1 MFDRD
6 QFNSADPTEV
16 GRVSIGIADIVQR
29 HRAPEAILG
38 SAYFFLLLCTKHKV
52 EPQDAFVVL
61 KNILAHREGQQDPA
75 LIAASMYVENDL

>member
-1 MFDRD
+1 MLNRD
-6 QFNSADPTEV
+6 QMNGADPTEV
-16 GRVSIGIADIVQR
+16 GKVAIGIADIVQR

-38 SAYFFLLLCTKHKV
+38 SAYFFLLLSEKFNI

-61 KNILAHREGQQDPA
+61 KNILAHREGQQNPA